1 MARIITTPI
10 FIVLLAASWNFSF
23 PLLCSSFSTQSP
35 IVSRKSLLGSDEQQ
49 TTSNLIFPGGGIFFY
64 WQAGV
69 ISYLREKNYP
79 LAQDQIKFTGA
90 SAGALC
96 ATLTAA
102 NVDFEFATKLALD
115 KSREAGI
122 WDRPLGLYG
131 IWGPIIDT
139 WLDELLPDDKEV
151 LDQVNNKVNI
161 LVTRVPSFQK
171 AKISQFES
179 KRDLIKANMASVH
192 IPFFLNGKITTD
204 FRSAPHIDGSFL
216 TKPEDYH
223 LGDKSL
229 ILDWQ
234 VDPFLRDRNLGDAVQ
249 ALSEDGIWDLVERGR
264 NYAVQMEKDGA
275 FDHIFSSPLTT
286 S

>member
-1 MARIITTPI
+1 MSRLITTSI
-10 FIVLLAASWNFSF
+10 FVAALAIAS
-23 PLLCSSFSTQSP
+23 PLITVCSSFSTQSP
-35 IVSRKSLLGSDEQQ
+35 ISRNSNVGSD
-49 TTSNLIFPGGGIFFY
+49 TSAATSNIIFPGGGIFFY

-69 ISYLREKNYP
+69 VSYLREKNYP
-79 LAQDQIKFTGA
+79 LGNDQIKFTGA

-139 WLDELLPDDKEV
+139 WLDELLPDDEEV
-151 LDQVNNKVNI
+151 LGMVNDKVNI
-161 LVTRVPSFQK
+161 LVTRVPTFQK
-171 AKISQFES
+171 DKICQFES

-192 IPFFLNGKITTD
+192 IPLFLNGKITTD
-204 FRSAPHIDGSFL
+204 FRNAPHIDGSFL

-223 LGDKSL
+223 IGDKSL

-234 VDPFLRDRNLGDAVQ
+234 TDPYLRDRNLGDAVK

-264 NYAVQMEKDGA
+264 KYAVQMEKNGD
-275 FDHIFSSPLTT
+275 FDSIFPIPLTL
-286 S
+286 